1 MNETLGNFQV
11 MDFAF
16 LAIEKISWWPLV
28 VKHINISFYLIEAEK
43 AQAYFQFQPWHVPH
57 I

>member
-16 LAIEKISWWPLV
+16 LAIEKS
-28 VKHINISFYLIEAEK
+28 YLCSNQSREDKKMALSCHT
-43 AQAYFQFQPWHVPH
+43 Y
-57 I
+57 